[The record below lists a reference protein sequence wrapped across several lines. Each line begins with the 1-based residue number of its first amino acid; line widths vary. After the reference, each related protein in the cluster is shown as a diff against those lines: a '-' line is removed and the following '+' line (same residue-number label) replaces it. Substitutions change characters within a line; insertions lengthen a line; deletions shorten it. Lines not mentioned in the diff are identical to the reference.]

1 MSHREPVTTEEEPTV
16 GALVADASRDISAL
30 IQSEIRLAKAELSV
44 SVKAG
49 GIGIGLFAVAGFIL
63 LLAVIF
69 GSIAIAYF
77 IAMSGL
83 DLAWCFL
90 IVFGGYIA
98 VSVLCM
104 ILGVVYVKKIRAPK
118 RAIAQAK
125 QIPSAFK
132 GN

>member
-1 MSHREPVTTEEEPTV
+1 MSHREPVTVEEEPTV

-49 GIGIGLFAVAGFIL
+49 GIGVGLFAAAGFIL

-77 IAMSGL
+77 IAMTGL

-90 IVFGGYIA
+90 IVFGGYVAI
-98 VSVLCM
+98 SVLCV
-104 ILGVVYVKKIRAPK
+104 ILGIVYVKKIRAPQ
-118 RAIAQAK
+118 RTIAQAK

-132 GN
+132 R

>member
-1 MSHREPVTTEEEPTV
+1 MAHREAVTTESEPTV

-49 GIGIGLFAVAGFIL
+49 GIGVALFALAGFVL
-63 LLAVIF
+63 LLSLIFVSVAV
-69 GSIAIAYF
+69 AYF
-77 IAMSGL
+77 IAMTGL

-90 IVFGGYIA
+90 IVFGGY
-98 VSVLCM
+98 VLFALLLV
-104 ILGVVYVKKIRAPK
+104 ILGVLYVKKVRAPK

-125 QIPSAFK
+125 QFPSALK
-132 GN
+132 RS